1 MSLTFSHRNNETLE
15 LLTQYALPDLKRHPF
30 IRIWDA
36 GCASGPE
43 PYSIAMTLRENMGH
57 SLFRNVLIYATDI
70 DAGDLNTHTARGV
83 YPELE
88 LGRIPRDLFDKYF
101 APNRKPGYF
110 EVSEE
115 LRRVV
120 HFHRHDLLS
129 LEPIREDLGLIVCK
143 NVLVHLTSSQRV
155 DVIRMFHRA
164 LAKDGLL
171 IVEQT
176 QKLPDANAASF
187 STNQQ
192 HNTIIPQSLEQGSER
207 FLHNRLANRARE
219 VMRIGS

>member
-1 MSLTFSHRNNETLE
+1 LDNVTLTFLQRNNETLE

-36 GCASGPE
+36 GCATGPE
-43 PYSIAMTLRENMGH
+43 PYSIAMMLRENMGH

-70 DAGDLNTHTARGV
+70 DEGNFGTHTARGV

-88 LGRIPRDLFDKYF
+88 LGRIPRDLFKKYF
-101 APNRKPGYF
+101 APNGKPGYF
-110 EVSEE
+110 QVSEE
-115 LRRVV
+115 LRRAV

-129 LEPIREDLGLIVCK
+129 LLPIREDLGLIVCK
-143 NVLVHLTSSQRV
+143 NVLLQLTPAQRV

-164 LAKDGLL
+164 LVKDGLL

-176 QKLPDANAASF
+176 QKLPDAMQPLFQPIN
-187 STNQQ
+187 
-192 HNTIIPQSLEQGSER
+192 NTRQLFR
-207 FLHNRLANRARE
+207 K
-219 VMRIGS
+219 V